1 MVSRSKNSSS
11 MQNYFKDWFDFSL
24 FIGIL
29 YFILCINYVFFI
41 LESVG
46 RLKKLEYLLSIT

>member
-29 YFILCINYVFFI
+29 YFILCINYVVFI